1 MSGYK
6 QMLRDRMPEIL
17 DMALTYCKAKSRWI
31 DYVYANII
39 KKYSKDKRSTVV
51 KIILGIKQ
59 KYKRQEIYDQLR
71 YVEFKDVTREQVNNI
86 PKSELYMKFSQ
97 TVLSKKLR
105 EENPDMYEYWN
116 IISEWVDWFSKSYLK
131 VKDTYNHAKEWKMSD
146 HEIKVILMDKY
157 SIDSRLANF
166 LIKSF

>member
-6 QMLRDRMPEIL
+6 QMLRDKMPEIL
-17 DMALTYCKAKSRWI
+17 DIALTYCKAKSRWI
-31 DYVYANII
+31 DYVYDNII
-39 KKYSKDKRSTVV
+39 RKYSKDKRSTVV

-97 TVLSKKLR
+97 TVLST
-105 EENPDMYEYWN
+105 
-116 IISEWVDWFSKSYLK
+116 ISEWVDWFSKSYFGIR
-131 VKDTYNHAKEWKMSD
+131 DTYNHAKEWKMSD

-157 SIDSRLANF
+157 NVDGRLVNF
-166 LIKSF
+166 LIKTF